1 MNNNLSYD
9 EIINRIAIFRNKRNL
24 SARELSLRMGFSPTY
39 FYKVE
44 NKSIILNVPT
54 LLLALETLEVST
66 FEFFY
71 QDIET
76 FDKDTKM
83 LDLYRSLEKDNKE
96 RIVDLMKNLK
106 WKR

>member
-1 MNNNLSYD
+1 
-9 EIINRIAIFRNKRNL
+9 
-24 SARELSLRMGFSPTY
+24 MGFSPTY

-106 WKR
+106 

>member
-1 MNNNLSYD
+1 
-9 EIINRIAIFRNKRNL
+9 
-24 SARELSLRMGFSPTY
+24 MGFSPTY

-54 LLLALETLEVST
+54 LLLALETLQVST

-106 WKR
+106 WKI